1 MCLDVVV
8 SSDATVNRSGTPVG
22 VRDDSMAGDALTK
35 AQAVQVEAARAGFD
49 WPNISGVLEKLDE
62 EIAELREAL
71 DAGDSA
77 RVRREFGDLM
87 FSAVNVSRFVEA
99 SPSEELEA
107 ASRRFEER
115 FEGLKLKLE
124 AAGRAIQDCTPDEL
138 DEVWEQVKAELRSSG
153 GSRLA

>member
-1 MCLDVVV
+1 M
-8 SSDATVNRSGTPVG
+8 TE
-22 VRDDSMAGDALTK
+22 DALAK
-35 AQAVQVEAARAGFD
+35 ALAVQVEAARAGFD

-77 RVRREFGDLM
+77 RIRREFGDLM

-115 FEGLKLKLE
+115 FDGLKLTLE
-124 AAGRAIQDCTPDEL
+124 AAGRAIKECTPEEL
-138 DEVWEQVKAELRSSG
+138 DEVWERVKTELGSSG
-153 GSRLA
+153 GSMAS